1 MRYTAETVKAY
12 FRLGR
17 ILGFDMKKALI
28 TGILGQDGSYLAQHA
43 LNQGYEVL
51 GGARGDLSEDRLWRL
66 RHLGIAD
73 KIEFIPFDL
82 GDGGLIE
89 RQMKHYRP
97 DVVFNMA
104 AQSSVGDSFSDPVM
118 TAEAGGMGA
127 LRIFEVARWADWA
140 PRIFQA
146 SSSEIF
152 GDITD
157 THHSED
163 SFFNPKTPYGATK
176 LFAHIMAEAY
186 RASYGTF
193 VSTGILFNHESPLRG
208 ENFVTRKITKS
219 LARIHAG
226 LQDTLY
232 LGNLNA
238 CRDWSHARDFVDAM
252 WRITQLPKPD
262 NFVIASGRLVS
273 VRDFASM
280 AAARAGFDLVW
291 YGQDIE
297 EKGYDRKSGKL
308 IVAVDPK
315 FYRPYDPEQ
324 PRVNTAKAAS
334 VLGWTPG
341 ISLED
346 LVGEMVEFE
355 FSQIGLMK

>member
-1 MRYTAETVKAY
+1 M
-12 FRLGR
+12 
-17 ILGFDMKKALI
+17 MKKALI

-51 GGARGDLSEDRLWRL
+51 GGARGDLSGDRLWRL
-66 RHLGIAD
+66 RHLGVAD
-73 KIEFIPFDL
+73 RIKFIPFDL
-82 GDGGLIE
+82 GDGNLIE
-89 RQMKHYRP
+89 TQMKRYRP

-127 LRIFEVARWADWA
+127 LRIFEVARWADWS
-140 PRIFQA
+140 PRVFQA

-219 LARIHAG
+219 LARIRAG
-226 LQDTLY
+226 MQDTLY

-252 WRITQLPKPD
+252 WRIIQLPNPD

-280 AAARAGFDLVW
+280 AATRAGFDLVW
-291 YGQDIE
+291 RGQDIE
-297 EKGYDRKSGKL
+297 EKGYDRKTGKL

-324 PRVNTAKAAS
+324 PRVNTSKAAS

-341 ISLED
+341 ISLEN
-346 LVGEMVEFE
+346 LVDEMVDFE
-355 FSQIGLMK
+355 FSQIELLK